1 MAQLRGN
8 QNEEGEVDMATNAV
22 ENAQNLWE
30 VFVIEFAQS
39 KDQPVATLLQGAYG
53 EGTIDLPFAFVLAR
67 GHGRNILVDC
77 GFMREG
83 NGVEVARKFG
93 IPRWISPVRMISEMG
108 IAADE
113 INDIVLSHA
122 HFDHMGSIEQFPKAK
137 LHIQKREF
145 LSWIE
150 LMALPRQFGFL
161 TMVLD
166 PDDIYS
172 ALDAARDHRLIL
184 LDGDTDNVLPGVHG
198 RTGEGHT
205 IGQQFVVLET
215 AKGRVV
221 VAGDC
226 VYGSRN
232 LTGTNNDGVYIPL
245 GSGIGSI
252 WDQLKSLDR
261 INKEIAG
268 DLDRLVILHD
278 FDRWARFEMIKEV
291 EGFRIFRAA

>member
-1 MAQLRGN
+1 MAI
-8 QNEEGEVDMATNAV
+8 DIV
-22 ENAQNLWE
+22 ERADRTWE
-30 VFVIEFAQS
+30 VFVIEYAQS

-53 EGTIDLPFAFVLAR
+53 EGNIDLPFAFVLAR
-67 GHGRNILVDC
+67 CQGRSILVDC
-77 GFMREG
+77 GFMKEG
-83 NGVEVARKFG
+83 NGIAVAENFG
-93 IPRWISPVRMISEMG
+93 IPRWISPVRMIAEIGVS
-108 IAADE
+108 ADAVT
-113 INDIVLSHA
+113 DIVLSHA
-122 HFDHMGSIEQFPKAK
+122 HFDHMGSIEQFPKAT
-137 LHIQKREF
+137 LHIQKSEF

-161 TMVLD
+161 TQVLD

-172 ALDAARDHRLIL
+172 ALDAAREHRLAL
-184 LDGDTDNVLPGVHG
+184 LDGDTDNILPGVHARFG
-198 RTGEGHT
+198 PGHT
-205 IGQQFVVLET
+205 IGQQFVVLDT
-215 AKGRVV
+215 ARGRIV

-226 VYGSRN
+226 VYGARN

-278 FDRWARFEMIKEV
+278 FDRWQRFEMVKQV
-291 EGFRIFRAA
+291 EGFGIFRVA

>member
-1 MAQLRGN
+1 MS
-8 QNEEGEVDMATNAV
+8 DTATASPQDV
-22 ENAQNLWE
+22 WE
-30 VFVIEFAQS
+30 VFVIEYAQS

-67 GHGRNILVDC
+67 RHGRNILVDC

-93 IPRWISPVRMISEMG
+93 IPRWISPVRMVAEMG
-108 IAADE
+108 VAADE
-113 INDIVLSHA
+113 ISDIVLSHA
-122 HFDHMGSIEQFPKAK
+122 HFDHMGSIEQFPKAR

-145 LSWIE
+145 LIWIE

-172 ALDAARDHRLIL
+172 ALDAAREHRLVL
-184 LDGDTDNVLPGVHG
+184 LDGDTDDILPGVHV
-198 RTGEGHT
+198 RNGEGHT
-205 IGQQFVVLET
+205 IGQQFVVLKT
-215 AKGRVV
+215 AKGRLV

-245 GSGIGSI
+245 GSGIGSV

>member
-1 MAQLRGN
+1 MAKK
-8 QNEEGEVDMATNAV
+8 AT
-22 ENAQNLWE
+22 WD
-30 VFVIEFAQS
+30 VFVVEYAQS
-39 KDQPVATLLQGAYG
+39 KDQPVASLIQGAYG
-53 EGTIDLPFAFVLAR
+53 EGVMNVPFAFVLAR
-67 GHGRNILVDC
+67 GHDRNILVDC

-83 NGVEVARKFG
+83 KGIAVAEKFG
-93 IPRWISPVRMISEMG
+93 IPRWISPVRMLAEMG
-108 IAADE
+108 IAAGD
-113 INDIVLSHA
+113 ISDIVLSHA

-137 LHIQKREF
+137 LHIQKGEF

-161 TMVLD
+161 TAVLD

-172 ALDAARDHRLIL
+172 ALDAARDHRLVL
-184 LDGDTDNVLPGVHG
+184 LDGDTDNVVPGVHA
-198 RTGEGHT
+198 RSGEGHT

-215 AKGRVV
+215 ERGRIV

-226 VYGSRN
+226 IYGSRN

-252 WDQLKSLDR
+252 WDQLKAIDR
-261 INKEIAG
+261 INREIAG

-278 FDRWARFEMIKEV
+278 FDRWARFEMIHDI